1 MTVHLLSNLGNIC
14 YQDTYPICIIMHAIS
29 HVLSACILMSVPSL
43 SILRNMRYA
52 PILCVR
58 AEHEYRNSNRHKRG
72 ASSLGAAGRVS
83 ACAARASPDSGLL
96 ADFIVVVTRGAFTH
110 PLRMV

>member
-1 MTVHLLSNLGNIC
+1 M
-14 YQDTYPICIIMHAIS
+14 CIIMHAIS

-72 ASSLGAAGRVS
+72 ASSS
-83 ACAARASPDSGLL
+83 AWARAARAARARSPDY
-96 ADFIVVVTRGAFTH
+96 
-110 PLRMV
+110 

>member
-1 MTVHLLSNLGNIC
+1 M
-14 YQDTYPICIIMHAIS
+14 CIIMHAIS

-58 AEHEYRNSNRHKRG
+58 AEHREVGLTLRHFFALSIK
-72 ASSLGAAGRVS
+72 
-83 ACAARASPDSGLL
+83 C
-96 ADFIVVVTRGAFTH
+96 
-110 PLRMV
+110 